1 VDHKI
6 LANLDS
12 ETITVTAPNGED
24 LVITVR
30 ISGRAKR
37 VGLRLDPAG
46 ERAVLTVPWGA
57 PLDRAVRFAQ
67 DQAGWL
73 AWNLAKQPKRI
84 VFEDGAVIP
93 MLGRE
98 IRLRHR
104 PDQRRGVWLQGGEP
118 DNDANP
124 LPELCVSG
132 EADHMARRVTDW
144 LKRRAR
150 EEISPRARA
159 HARTLDRRVA
169 KISIRDTTSRWGSC
183 SSRGGLSFSWRL
195 VLAPEEVLD
204 YVSAHEAAHLV
215 EMNHSPAFWRLVG
228 QLVGDWEPQRR
239 WLKRHGAELHRY
251 G

>member
-1 VDHKI
+1 M
-6 LANLDS
+6 ANLDS
-12 ETITVTAPNGED
+12 DTITVTAPNGED
-24 LVITVR
+24 LIVAVR

-37 VGLRLDPAG
+37 VGLRIDPTG
-46 ERAVLTVPWGA
+46 DRAVLTVPWGA
-57 PLDRAVRFAQ
+57 PLERAARFAQ

-73 AWNLAKQPKRI
+73 ARNLARQPQRI
-84 VFEDGAVIP
+84 AFEDGAVIP
-93 MLGRE
+93 VLGRE

-104 PDQRRGVWLQGGEP
+104 PDQRRGVWLQGGL
-118 DNDANP
+118 DDDARP

-132 EADHMARRVTDW
+132 EADHLSRRVTDW

-183 SSRGGLSFSWRL
+183 SSRAGLSFSWRL
-195 VLAPEEVLD
+195 VLAPEAVLD
-204 YVSAHEAAHLV
+204 YVCAHEAAHLV

-228 QLVGDWEPQRR
+228 RLVGDWEPHRR
-239 WLKRHGAELHRY
+239 WLKRHGAGLHRY

>member
-1 VDHKI
+1 

-12 ETITVTAPNGED
+12 DTITVTAPNGED
-24 LVITVR
+24 LVVAVK

-46 ERAVLTVPWGA
+46 DRAVLTVPWGA

-73 AWNLAKQPKRI
+73 ARNLAKQPQRI
-84 VFEDGAVIP
+84 AFEDGAVIP

-98 IRLRHR
+98 IRVRHR
-104 PDQRRGVWLQGGEP
+104 PDQRRGVWLQGGEATL
-118 DNDANP
+118 DGAP

-132 EADHMARRVTDW
+132 EADHLARRVTDW

-159 HARTLDRRVA
+159 HARALDRRVA

-183 SSRGGLSFSWRL
+183 SSRAGLSFSWRL
-195 VLAPEEVLD
+195 VLAPEDVLD
-204 YVSAHEAAHLV
+204 YVCAHEAAHLV

-228 QLVGDWEPQRR
+228 DLVGDWEPHRR